1 MKNEGLRF
9 VKCDCGA
16 TAVAEV
22 NGRKEDV
29 LFCHQ
34 CANSQKK

>member
-22 NGRKEDV
+22 HGKKEDV
-29 LFCHQ
+29 LYCHG
-34 CANSQKK
+34 CDPHKK